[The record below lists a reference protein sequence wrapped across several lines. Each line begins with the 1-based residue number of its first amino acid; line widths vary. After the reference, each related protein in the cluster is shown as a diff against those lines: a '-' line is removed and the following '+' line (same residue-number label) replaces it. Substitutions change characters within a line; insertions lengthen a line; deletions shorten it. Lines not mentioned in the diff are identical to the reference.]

1 MSSPKKTS
9 PEKAN
14 SEKSNPA
21 DDTAVPSAR
30 HLVFGAQHDRIQARL
45 EALDPD
51 LAGYIFDFAYD
62 TVYQRPG
69 LDLKTKELLAC
80 ALLTSLG
87 AESELRTH
95 LRGALRAG
103 ASEQE
108 VREALLFMAP
118 YLGFPRV
125 VAAFGQLQSLLERHK
140 SAAPESA
147 AARESGEKS

>member
-1 MSSPKKTS
+1 MSDSDEFNPG
-9 PEKAN
+9 E
-14 SEKSNPA
+14 SNAEEPLL
-21 DDTAVPSAR
+21 AR
-30 HLVFGAQHDRIQARL
+30 HLIFGEQHDRIQARL
-45 EALDPD
+45 EKLDPD
-51 LAGYIFDFAYD
+51 LARYIREFAYD

-87 AESELRTH
+87 AESELKTH

-108 VREALLFMAP
+108 VREALLFMVP

-125 VAAFGQLQSLLERHK
+125 VAAFGQLQSLLARQESAAPK
-140 SAAPESA
+140 SAAAQEDKEA
-147 AARESGEKS
+147 

>member
-1 MSSPKKTS
+1 MSSP
-9 PEKAN
+9 
-14 SEKSNPA
+14 
-21 DDTAVPSAR
+21 DDTDPRSSAR
-30 HLVFGAQHDRIQARL
+30 HLIFGEQHDRIQARL
-45 EALDPD
+45 TQLDPD
-51 LAGYIFDFAYD
+51 LARYIFGFAYD

-87 AESELRTH
+87 AEAELKTH
-95 LRGALRAG
+95 LRGAMRAG

-125 VAAFGQLQSLLERHK
+125 VAAFGQLQSLLERQK

-147 AARESGEKS
+147 AAQVRGEEG

>member
-1 MSSPKKTS
+1 MSSSDDTS
-9 PEKAN
+9 PT
-14 SEKSNPA
+14 S
-21 DDTAVPSAR
+21 SAR
-30 HLVFGAQHDRIQARL
+30 HLIFGAQHDRIQARL
-45 EALDPD
+45 EKLDPD
-51 LAGYIFDFAYD
+51 LAGYIREFAYD

-87 AESELRTH
+87 AEAELKTH

-103 ASEQE
+103 ASETE
-108 VREALLFMAP
+108 VREALLFMIP

-125 VAAFGQLQSLLERHK
+125 VAAFGQLQNLLERQE

-147 AARESGEKS
+147 AAQGDGEAG

>member
-1 MSSPKKTS
+1 MSDASPL
-9 PEKAN
+9 
-14 SEKSNPA
+14 
-21 DDTAVPSAR
+21 AR
-30 HLVFGAQHDRIQARL
+30 ELIFGDQHDRIQQRL
-45 EALDPD
+45 AALDPD
-51 LAGYIFDFAYD
+51 LAAYIRDFAYD

-87 AESELRTH
+87 AEKELKTH

-103 ASEQE
+103 ASETE

-125 VAAFGQLQSLLERHK
+125 VAAFSQLQDLLEKRK
-140 SAAPESA
+140 AASE
-147 AARESGEKS
+147 